1 MKKINFKQGKYILP
15 LIFLPFLFLGFYVYQ
30 NFTKEKVPEVVVK
43 NDINSDLAP
52 PAPSV
57 TESEL
62 TNKLDEYKKNYR
74 QSDGYTAIT
83 GLNEENSSRPTSES
97 LYTDEEKRL
106 LDSLEAELAKSRQE
120 IESSSNP
127 GFKPRAENMSEGD
140 KMLLALMSQNNQPQV
155 ENAHYENEPQQDP
168 TDMMRKQFELLDS
181 LEKARDPEFQEKLER
196 ERQEEAI
203 QEELSRREASR
214 FTVQKADMTKG
225 LFNTIKPDDSESFIK
240 AIIDEN
246 LTVYAG
252 SRVRL
257 KLMEDILVGEEII
270 KKGTYLY
277 AVINGFSEQRINL
290 KITSIMKGNKIL
302 PIDLDIYDTDGMM
315 GLYVPASAFREFTK
329 QLGGSSMQGL
339 NINTSSTEDQSQ
351 FLMSSMQ
358 RAFRSTSQAIA
369 KAIRQ
374 NKANLKYSTYIF
386 LIDSKELQNQSQK

>member
-315 GLYVPASAFREFTK
+315 GLYVPASAFRAFTK

-339 NINTSSTEDQSQ
+339 NFNTSSTEDQSQ

>member
-30 NFTKEKVPEVVVK
+30 NFTKEKEPEVVVK

-83 GLNEENSSRPTSES
+83 GLNEENSSRPTTES

>member
-30 NFTKEKVPEVVVK
+30 NFTKEKEPEVVVK

-83 GLNEENSSRPTSES
+83 GLNEENSSRPTTES

-106 LDSLEAELAKSRQE
+106 LDSLEAELTKSRQE

-302 PIDLDIYDTDGMM
+302 PIDLDIYDTDGMV

>member
-30 NFTKEKVPEVVVK
+30 NFTKEKEPEVVVK

-83 GLNEENSSRPTSES
+83 GLNEENSSRPTTEA

-302 PIDLDIYDTDGMM
+302 PIDLDIYDTDGMV

>member
-339 NINTSSTEDQSQ
+339 NFNTSSTEDQSQ

>member
-83 GLNEENSSRPTSES
+83 GLNEENSSRPTTES

-339 NINTSSTEDQSQ
+339 NFNTSSTEDQSQ